1 MSSAEG
7 SSSQRRAEI
16 SAKRA
21 KLEELRKVRA
31 DRAAGIASA
40 ASSSS
45 RTPEIGGRAA
55 DIRGS
60 SDIQPFF
67 SSIASKK
74 GEIES
79 IISSSLQRGGFATP
93 DGASTGSGPRSSYLG
108 GQRDVLSS
116 PRRSGGSAGP
126 GTAAG
131 SEHGGSE
138 GASLGTTMINRAD
151 GEVVDQIQLRDLPD
165 LIDVQQPLFEYPQT
179 ERLFYT
185 KEVQT
190 TSLDDE
196 DDLPLAESLRANG
209 VNLQQPALSEEAI
222 RAKIL
227 AEQAA
232 ELEAR
237 KEEER
242 LEKEIE
248 EELRQLTA
256 EELRS
261 IYGATEFTDF
271 VEHSSKIVER
281 ALADNYDFLKDYTVA
296 GLDGEGDDE
305 QHRQLKL
312 VRTFW
317 DDKILRNRSVTDLD
331 WSTKHPELSVA
342 SYNRNEMSSSDPGGI
357 VAVWNTHSLDRP
369 EFVFHA
375 QTDVLSVCF
384 SPFHPN
390 LVCGGT
396 HSGQVLIWD
405 TRARA
410 LPVLKSPL
418 SASGHTHP
426 VYSMQMV
433 GTQNAHNLVTA
444 STDGTV
450 CFWMLDML
458 TRPLETF
465 TLVSG
470 QGRDALEVS
479 VTTMG
484 FSDQDTTNFLVG
496 TEEGNVY
503 SAVRFDRG
511 GIKAGINPTEVYR
524 GHAAPITGMHFHPL
538 VGPIDFSD
546 LYLTSSMDW
555 TTRLWRARLDTG
567 TSTAAATG
575 GAGPGGAPG
584 TKASGN
590 SDSSAMR
597 EAQQLQKLTQQSSAL
612 NPGGVGGAGGP
623 ATVYEPVLAFEE
635 SSEYVYDVKWHTYH
649 PALFG
654 QVDGNGRF
662 DLYNLNYDVERPIL
676 STVPGASTDG
686 RTPARA
692 LNKLA
697 WDRKDGRRC
706 ALGSAD
712 GRVYIYELAES
723 LAAPSEDDFAKFQ
736 NTVRRILKGDLTG
749 VGGVDTLDARIAGAT
764 SLGGL
769 GSEGDA
775 LGGFGSR

>member
-1 MSSAEG
+1 MLSLEASK
-7 SSSQRRAEI
+7 SQRRAEI

-31 DRAAGIASA
+31 ERGAGG
-40 ASSSS
+40 ASSSRVS
-45 RTPEIGGRAA
+45 EGLIGGRPAE
-55 DIRGS
+55 IRGS

-67 SSIASKK
+67 STIASKK
-74 GEIES
+74 GEIDS
-79 IISSSLQRGGFATP
+79 IISSSITRGITTP
-93 DGASTGSGPRSSYLG
+93 DAGSTGSGRRSSYLG
-108 GQRDVLSS
+108 GQRDPLAS
-116 PRRSGGSAGP
+116 PRKSGGSVGP
-126 GTAAG
+126 GVD

-151 GEVVDQIQLRDLPD
+151 GEIVDATPMRELPD
-165 LIDVQQPLFEYPQT
+165 MIDVQQPLFEYPQT

-190 TSLDDE
+190 TSLDD
-196 DDLPLAESLRANG
+196 DDDVPLAESLRLNG
-209 VNLQQPALSEEAI
+209 TAPHQPALDEEAI

-232 ELEAR
+232 EAEAR

-281 ALADNYDFLKDYTVA
+281 ALADSYDFLKDYTVA
-296 GLDGEGDDE
+296 GLGGEGDDQ

-312 VRTFW
+312 ARTFW
-317 DDKILRNRSVTDLD
+317 DDKILRNRGVTDLD

-342 SYNRNEMSSSDPGGI
+342 SYNRNEMSSTDPGGI
-357 VAVWNTHSLDRP
+357 VAVWNLHSLDRP
-369 EFVFHA
+369 EFMFHA

-396 HSGQVLIWD
+396 HSGQILIWD

-465 TLVSG
+465 ALVSG

-538 VGPIDFSD
+538 VGPVDFSD
-546 LYLTSSMDW
+546 LFLTSSMDW
-555 TTRLWRARLDTG
+555 TTRLWRARIDTG
-567 TSTAAATG
+567 APSS
-575 GAGPGGAPG
+575 GAPG
-584 TKASGN
+584 ASGANASGN
-590 SDSSAMR
+590 KAPGANDSGALR
-597 EAQQLQKLTQQSSAL
+597 EAQQLQKLTQQSAAL
-612 NPGGVGGAGGP
+612 NPGGAGSAAGASSI
-623 ATVYEPVLAFEE
+623 YQPVLAFEE

-662 DLYNLNYDVERPIL
+662 DIYNLNYDVERPIL
-676 STVPGASTDG
+676 STVPGASADG

-706 ALGSAD
+706 ALGSSD
-712 GRVYIYELAES
+712 GKVYIYELAES
-723 LAAPSEDDFAKFQ
+723 LALPAEDEFLKFQ
-736 NTVRRILKGDLTG
+736 STVSRVLKGDPALVNGLDGRGGGG
-749 VGGVDTLDARIAGAT
+749 VG
-764 SLGGL
+764 
-769 GSEGDA
+769 A
-775 LGGFGSR
+775 LGGVGDVDGPGFGVR

>member
-1 MSSAEG
+1 MSSSEA
-7 SSSQRRAEI
+7 SKSQRRAEI

-31 DRAAGIASA
+31 ERGAGVG
-40 ASSSS
+40 SSS
-45 RTPEIGGRAA
+45 RTSDGLIGGRAA

-60 SDIQPFF
+60 SDIQPFL

-79 IISSSLQRGGFATP
+79 IISSSISRGIATP
-93 DGASTGSGPRSSYLG
+93 DGASTGSGRRSSYLG
-108 GQRDVLSS
+108 GRGDLISS
-116 PRRSGGSAGP
+116 PRKSGGSVGP
-126 GTAAG
+126 GTAAD

-138 GASLGTTMINRAD
+138 GASLGTTMVNRAD
-151 GEVVDQIQLRDLPD
+151 GEIVDQIPMREVPD
-165 LIDVQQPLFEYPQT
+165 MVDVQQPLFEYPQT

-190 TSLDDE
+190 TSLDD
-196 DDLPLAESLRANG
+196 DDDGIPLAESLRANG
-209 VNLQQPALSEEAI
+209 AVGQQPVVDEEAI

-281 ALADNYDFLKDYTVA
+281 ALADSYDFLKDYTVA
-296 GLDGEGDDE
+296 GLGGEGDDQ

-357 VAVWNTHSLDRP
+357 VAVWNLHSLDRP

-465 TLVSG
+465 ALVSG

-538 VGPIDFSD
+538 VGPVDFSD
-546 LYLTSSMDW
+546 LFLTSSMDW
-555 TTRLWRARLDTG
+555 TTRLWRARIDTG
-567 TSTAAATG
+567 APST
-575 GAGPGGAPG
+575 GAPG
-584 TKASGN
+584 SGVPGAAGGKG
-590 SDSSAMR
+590 SATGESSAMR

-612 NPGGVGGAGGP
+612 NPGGMAGSAAGGA
-623 ATVYEPVLAFEE
+623 ATVFQPVLAFEE

-662 DLYNLNYDVERPIL
+662 DVYNLNYDVERPIL
-676 STVPGASTDG
+676 STVPGASSDG

-706 ALGSAD
+706 ALGSSD

-723 LAAPSEDDFAKFQ
+723 LAAPAEDEFVKFQ
-736 NTVRRILKGDLTG
+736 STVSRLLKGDPASGAGAAGLDGRG
-749 VGGVDTLDARIAGAT
+749 VGG
-764 SLGGL
+764 
-769 GSEGDA
+769 A
-775 LGGFGSR
+775 LGGGGDVDGGSFGAYGSR

>member
-1 MSSAEG
+1 MSSSEA
-7 SSSQRRAEI
+7 SKSQRRAEI

-31 DRAAGIASA
+31 ERGAGIA
-40 ASSSS
+40 SSS
-45 RTPEIGGRAA
+45 RTPESLIGGRTA
-55 DIRGS
+55 DGRNP

-79 IISSSLQRGGFATP
+79 IISSSLTRGIATP
-93 DGASTGSGPRSSYLG
+93 DGASTGSGRRSSYLG
-108 GQRDVLSS
+108 GHRDLQTS
-116 PRRSGGSAGP
+116 PRKSGGSAGP
-126 GTAAG
+126 GTTAG

-138 GASLGTTMINRAD
+138 GASLGTTMVNRAD
-151 GEVVDQIQLRDLPD
+151 GEIVDQLQMRDLPD
-165 LIDVQQPLFEYPQT
+165 MIDVQQPLFEYPQT

-190 TSLDDE
+190 TSLDDD

-209 VNLQQPALSEEAI
+209 ATAQQPALDEEAI

-237 KEEER
+237 REEER

-256 EELRS
+256 DELRS

-281 ALADNYDFLKDYTVA
+281 ALADSYDFLKDYTVA
-296 GLDGEGDDE
+296 GLGGEGDDQ

-357 VAVWNTHSLDRP
+357 VAVWNLHSLDRP

-538 VGPIDFSD
+538 VGPVDFSD

-555 TTRLWRARLDTG
+555 TTRLWRARIDTG
-567 TSTAAATG
+567 APSAAAPGAAG
-575 GAGPGGAPG
+575 GATSGGKGPGA
-584 TKASGN
+584 
-590 SDSSAMR
+590 SDSSALR

-612 NPGGVGGAGGP
+612 NPGGAAGSAAGGAS
-623 ATVYEPVLAFEE
+623 TVYEPVLAFEE

-649 PALFG
+649 PALFA

-662 DLYNLNYDVERPIL
+662 DVYNLNYDVERPIL
-676 STVPGASTDG
+676 STVPGASSDG

-706 ALGSAD
+706 ALGSSD
-712 GRVYIYELAES
+712 GRVYVYELAES
-723 LAAPSEDDFAKFQ
+723 LAVPSEDEFVKFQ
-736 NTVRRILKGDLTG
+736 STVSRLLKGDPAMVSVNG
-749 VGGVDTLDARIAGAT
+749 LDGRGSGA
-764 SLGGL
+764 SLGGS
-769 GSEGDA
+769 GNTADP
-775 LGGFGSR
+775 GGFGSYGSR

>member
-1 MSSAEG
+1 MSTSEA
-7 SSSQRRAEI
+7 SKSQRRAEI

-31 DRAAGIASA
+31 ERGSGIA
-40 ASSSS
+40 SSS
-45 RTPEIGGRAA
+45 RTTENHIGGRLS
-55 DIRGS
+55 DSRGGS

-74 GEIES
+74 GEIDS
-79 IISSSLQRGGFATP
+79 IISSSITRGIDTP
-93 DGASTGSGPRSSYLG
+93 GGASTGSGRRSSYLG
-108 GQRDVLSS
+108 GQHDFQVS
-116 PRRSGGSAGP
+116 PRKSGTG
-126 GTAAG
+126 AG

-151 GEVVDQIQLRDLPD
+151 GEIVDQLQLRDLPD
-165 LIDVQQPLFEYPQT
+165 MIDVHQPLFEYPQT
-179 ERLFYT
+179 ERVFYT

-190 TSLDDE
+190 TSLHDDDD
-196 DDLPLAESLRANG
+196 DDLPLAESFRANG
-209 VNLQQPALSEEAI
+209 VTAQQPVIDEEAI

-237 KEEER
+237 REEER

-256 EELRS
+256 EELRG

-281 ALADNYDFLKDYTVA
+281 ALADSYDFLKDYTVA
-296 GLDGEGDDE
+296 GLGAEGDDL

-357 VAVWNTHSLDRP
+357 VAVWNLHSLDRP

-538 VGPIDFSD
+538 VGPVDFSD

-555 TTRLWRARLDTG
+555 TTRLWRARIDTG
-567 TSTAAATG
+567 APSAPPPGATSGGVTG
-575 GAGPGGAPG
+575 GKGPGA
-584 TKASGN
+584 N
-590 SDSSAMR
+590 DSSSSR

-612 NPGGVGGAGGP
+612 NPGGVSGSAAGGAS
-623 ATVYEPVLAFEE
+623 TVYEPVLAFEE
-635 SSEYVYDVKWHTYH
+635 SSEYVYDVKWHTHH

-662 DLYNLNYDVERPIL
+662 DVYNLNYDVERPIL
-676 STVPGASTDG
+676 STVPGASNDG

-712 GRVYIYELAES
+712 GRVYVYELAES
-723 LAAPSEDDFAKFQ
+723 LAVPTEDEFVKFQ
-736 NTVRRILKGDLTG
+736 STVGRLLKGGQSAGSMDVLDGRGG
-749 VGGVDTLDARIAGAT
+749 VGG
-764 SLGGL
+764 SLGGP
-769 GSEGDA
+769 GNDGDG
-775 LGGFGSR
+775 GGFGSYGSR